1 MVNRIIQIIL
11 LLNIALLMACGSSP
25 KMSKSA
31 QALADPKASAE
42 TVQLYLKLQKNL
54 NKGIMLGHQD
64 DLAYGYNWFEEPG
77 RSDVKSVCGDYP
89 AVYGWDIGGI
99 ERGNSTNCDSIS
111 FEALKAYVRQ
121 ADQQGGISVF
131 TWRAS
136 NPVTGG
142 DASDCGQ
149 HDAVKLILENDSVQ
163 KIYLASLDKVARFFA
178 SLTNEA
184 GEPIA
189 VIFQPFHAHNANRPL
204 WWNESQCTSNDF
216 KKLWVLTVNYLRDQ
230 KQTHNLLYAYSVYS
244 GQASNDLQTYYPGNR
259 YVDIIGISSILLQD
273 EDYNGQKFVQGLK
286 RDIAVVTQFAEKNK
300 KIPAITSTGLEG
312 VKISSFFSQYLYPTI
327 SPYQLSFVLFG
338 ENAWNEEKHYFIP
351 VPGHPASEDFMLFA
365 SYPDILT
372 CSDLKR

>member
-1 MVNRIIQIIL
+1 MGNRITKIVL

-31 QALADPKASAE
+31 QALTDQKASPE

-54 NKGIMLGHQD
+54 EKGIMIGHQD
-64 DLAYGYNWFEEPG
+64 DLAYGYNWFEVAG

-99 ERGNSTNCDSIS
+99 EKELPTNCDSIS

-121 ADQQGGISVF
+121 ADSQGGISVF
-131 TWRAS
+131 TWRAG
-136 NPVTGG
+136 NPATGG
-142 DASDCGQ
+142 DASDCSR

-163 KIYLASLDKVARFFA
+163 KVFLASLDKVARFFA

-189 VIFQPFHAHNANRPL
+189 VIFQPFHAHDAHQPL
-204 WWNESQCTSNDF
+204 WWNETQCTANDF
-216 KKLWVLTVNYLRDQ
+216 KKLWALTVNYLRDQ

-244 GQASNDLQTYYPGNR
+244 GKTSENLHAYYPGNR
-259 YVDIIGISSILLQD
+259 FVDIIGISSLLMQG
-273 EDYNGQKFVQGLK
+273 EDYDGQKFVQELK
-286 RDIAVVTQFAEKNK
+286 RDIAVVSQFAEKNK

-327 SPYQLSFVLFG
+327 SPYKLSFVLFG
-338 ENAWNEEKHYFIP
+338 ENAWDEEKHYFIP
-351 VPGHPASEDFMLFA
+351 VPGHPASEDFVLFA